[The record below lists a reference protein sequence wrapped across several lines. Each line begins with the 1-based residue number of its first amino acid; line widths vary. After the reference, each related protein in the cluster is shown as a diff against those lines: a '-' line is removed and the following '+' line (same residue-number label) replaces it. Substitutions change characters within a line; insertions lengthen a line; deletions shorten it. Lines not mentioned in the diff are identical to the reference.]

1 MTYYTVEKVVDF
13 LKANNIGG
21 PNTQILAND
30 PDNADIEINTGV
42 EFPGMQLNSFM
53 DKPLSKLER
62 VSFYSDLFVVEIK
75 ANDSP
80 FIFKYSKNPGEY
92 GKCEGCYQISI
103 LKITCAC
110 KEVQYCSEKCQ
121 KNDERYHLNKCRA
134 ELVVDARTMKME
146 RKQDAKRGVVGLT
159 NLGNTC
165 FMNSALQ
172 CLSNTWPLTRYFLDQ
187 HFREE
192 INYDNPLGTKGE
204 LAT

>member
-1 MTYYTVEKVVDF
+1 MTLSQIKAKLIRILNNIYPTYQLTDDSVRIWKSNMTYYTVEKVVDF

-110 KEVQYCSEKCQ
+110 KEVQYCSEKC
-121 KNDERYHLNKCRA
+121 
-134 ELVVDARTMKME
+134 
-146 RKQDAKRGVVGLT
+146 
-159 NLGNTC
+159 
-165 FMNSALQ
+165 
-172 CLSNTWPLTRYFLDQ
+172 
-187 HFREE
+187 
-192 INYDNPLGTKGE
+192 
-204 LAT
+204 